1 MPYKTITLG
10 LLEQYPELSNT
21 LRNTGKQLKSL
32 EHYAR
37 TLKSRHHYWM
47 DQLDQGR
54 PASDQRQISSA
65 ALELA
70 VEDLRQILSAD
81 SPPAEDASALS
92 LDEVMDSLRRPTPPA

>member
-10 LLEQYPELSNT
+10 LLEQYPELYNT
-21 LRNTGKQLKSL
+21 LGKDGKLLKSL

-47 DQLDQGR
+47 DQLDQVR

-70 VEDLRQILSAD
+70 VEDLRQTLSAD
-81 SPPAEDASALS
+81 SPTAEDASELS
-92 LDEVMDSLRRPTPPA
+92 LDEAMDSLRRLTPPA